1 MVLFDFGFEGAFTEF
16 FYSWGDVAVG
26 GHIDIIGASL
36 GAGGENGGVDEAGAG
51 VDRDK
56 NFLFFDESGEGDGI
70 VGVEFDDFEATVVGF
85 SVEDIGELGF
95 DISEVDIAVAVVGME
110 ALTDDRANPAGPQ
123 NKGVFHG
130 HNLLIN
136 NNLSFRRNPSSRK
149 GSPNKKV
156 RRKKE
161 FWQGG
166 GNWIWDFG
174 CLIFDRGR
182 DTTVPKLRDALKRE
196 CGNVRKWF

>member
-1 MVLFDFGFEGAFTEF
+1 MVLFDFGFKGAFTEF
-16 FYSWGDVAVG
+16 FYAWGDVAVG
-26 GHIDIIGASL
+26 GHVDIIGASL

-85 SVEDIGELGF
+85 GVEDIGELGF
-95 DISEVDIAVAVVGME
+95 DISEIDIAVAVVGME
-110 ALTDDRANPAGPQ
+110 ALTDDRANPASPQ

-130 HNLLIN
+130 HILLIN

-149 GSPNKKV
+149 GSPKKEG
-156 RRKKE
+156 RRKKK

-166 GNWIWDFG
+166 
-174 CLIFDRGR
+174 
-182 DTTVPKLRDALKRE
+182 VPRSRDALSR
-196 CGNVRKWF
+196 GFGILDV

>member
-1 MVLFDFGFEGAFTEF
+1 MVLFDFGFERAFTEF
-16 FYSWGDVAVG
+16 FYAWGDVAVG

-51 VDRDK
+51 VDGDK
-56 NFLFFDESGEGDGI
+56 NFLFFDEIGESDGI
-70 VGVEFDDFEATVVGF
+70 VGVEFDDFEATILGF
-85 SVEDIGELGF
+85 SVEDIGKLGF
-95 DISEVDIAVAVVGME
+95 DISEIDIAVAVVGME

-130 HNLLIN
+130 RNLLIN

-149 GSPNKKV
+149 GSPKKEG

-166 GNWIWDFG
+166 GGLDLGFRMFNF
-174 CLIFDRGR
+174 
-182 DTTVPKLRDALKRE
+182 
-196 CGNVRKWF
+196 